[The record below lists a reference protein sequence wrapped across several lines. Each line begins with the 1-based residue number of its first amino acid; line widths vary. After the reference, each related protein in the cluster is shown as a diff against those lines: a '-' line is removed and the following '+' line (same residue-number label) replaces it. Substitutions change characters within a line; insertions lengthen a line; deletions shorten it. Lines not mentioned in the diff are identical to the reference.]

1 MSATPTS
8 RISLAQ
14 ANTIIEGALAKG
26 AAAGM
31 KPLSVAVVDAG
42 GHLIAF
48 QRQDRASSMRLAIA
62 QGKAAGALALGVSSR
77 TIGTMAVDRPHFI
90 AALGPLAANG
100 LIPVAGG
107 VIVVDKEGFPIGAV
121 GVTGDTSDNDEIAAL
136 AGIAAAGLTAQA

>member
-1 MSATPTS
+1 MG

-14 ANTIIEGALAKG
+14 ANTIIEAALAKG
-26 AAAGM
+26 AEAGM

-90 AALGPLAANG
+90 ASLGPLAANG

>member
-1 MSATPTS
+1 MG

-14 ANTIIEGALAKG
+14 ANTIIEAALAKG
-26 AAAGM
+26 AEAGM

-90 AALGPLAANG
+90 ASLGPLAANG

-136 AGIAAAGLTAQA
+136 AGITAAGLTAQA